1 MKYSVSYSNIIFIKR
16 KDIFSRGFCKLKT
29 FSKCKKKKEKKEE
42 IYFNI
47 RLCNY
52 LITNNQS
59 IRTAD
64 YLNGSIK
71 ISGHIIA
78 TFLVLLLELLKFY

>member
-29 FSKCKKKKEKKEE
+29 FSKCKKKKEKKE

-47 RLCNY
+47 RLCIY

-59 IRTAD
+59 MRTAD

-71 ISGHIIA
+71 ISGHIIV